1 MISFKDFSKFLVKRV
16 VGSTGALLGVIVI
29 IFLISHALNP
39 NPASLWA
46 GPKARPSTIA
56 AVAARYH
63 LNQPIQVQFYYF
75 LVDFFSGNLGIDPLT
90 GQPIL
95 SEIAF
100 YLPNTLELVIA
111 AMVMVIILG
120 VVLGYYSAMNFG
132 RILDSSIRVFYLL
145 SWSTPNFL
153 GAIVAILAFSTYLHI
168 FPSGGM
174 YSLTLQ
180 PPFRVTGIFILDALI
195 NGEIPQFLSGL
206 YHLIL
211 PSTALAVL
219 DFGLVTRVA
228 RSSILNTRWSPH
240 VKAARARGIPETDVR
255 VRHILRNS
263 LIDTNTMVAVMFGWI
278 LGDTVVIEA
287 LFAWPGMGEFAYQAI
302 LANNYPVLVPVVLV
316 YTAAVIIANFAA
328 DVFYSILDPRIALG
342 ESK

>member
-1 MISFKDFSKFLVKRV
+1 MISLKDFSKFVLKRII
-16 VGSTGALLGVIVI
+16 GSAGALLGVIVI

-39 NPASLWA
+39 NPARLWA

-56 AVAARYH
+56 AVATRYH
-63 LNQPIQVQFYYF
+63 LNQPLQVQFYYF
-75 LVDFFSGNLGIDPLT
+75 LLDLFSGNLGVDPLT
-90 GQPIL
+90 GQTIL
-95 SEIAF
+95 SEIGF
-100 YLPNTLELVIA
+100 YVPNTLELVLA
-111 AMVMVIILG
+111 ATVMIIIMG
-120 VVLGYYSAMNFG
+120 IVLGYYSAMNFG
-132 RILDSSIRVFYLL
+132 RPLDSSIRTFYLL
-145 SWSTPNFL
+145 SWSMPNFL
-153 GAIVAILAFSTYLHI
+153 GAIVAILTFSTYIHV

-174 YSLTLQ
+174 YSLSLQ
-180 PPFRVTGIFILDALI
+180 PPARVTGIFLLDSLI
-195 NGEIPQFLSGL
+195 SGEVPQFLSGL

-211 PSTALAVL
+211 PATALAVL

-240 VKAARARGIPETDVR
+240 VKAAQARGVPEARVR

-287 LFAWPGMGEFAYQAI
+287 LFAWPGMGNFAYQAI
-302 LANNYPVLVPVVLV
+302 LANNYPVLVPVVV
-316 YTAAVIIANFAA
+316 VFTVAVILANFVA

>member
-1 MISFKDFSKFLVKRV
+1 MISFKDFLKFLAKRI
-16 VGSTGALLGVIVI
+16 VGSAGALLGVII
-29 IFLISHALNP
+29 IVFLISHALVP
-39 NPASLWA
+39 NPARLWA

-56 AVAARYH
+56 AVAERYH
-63 LNQPIQVQFYYF
+63 LNQPIDVQFYYF
-75 LVDFFSGNLGIDPLT
+75 FLDLISGNLGIDPMT
-90 GQPIL
+90 GQKIV

-111 AMVMVIILG
+111 AMVMIVILG
-120 VVLGYYSAMNFG
+120 VVLGYYSAMNFT
-132 RILDSSIRVFYLL
+132 RPIDSSIRLFYLL

-153 GAIVAILAFSTYLHI
+153 GAIVALLAFSTYIHI

-180 PPFRVTGIFILDALI
+180 PPTRITGIFVFDSLI
-195 NGEIPQFLSGL
+195 NGEIPQLLSGI

-211 PSTALAVL
+211 PSTALAIL
-219 DFGLVTRVA
+219 DFGLVTRVS

-240 VKAARARGIPETDVR
+240 VKAARARGVPERDVR

-263 LIDTNTMVAVMFGWI
+263 LIDTNTIVAVMFGWI
-278 LGDTVVIEA
+278 LGDTVVIET
-287 LFAWPGMGEFAYQAI
+287 LFAWPGIGDFAYQAI
-302 LANNYPVLVPVVLV
+302 LANNYPVLIPVVLV
-316 YTAAVIIANFAA
+316 YTTAVIIANFVA
-328 DVFYSILDPRIALG
+328 DVVYSVLDPRIALG

>member
-1 MISFKDFSKFLVKRV
+1 MISLKDLLRFVVKRIVGSAGALFGVVIIVFLV
-16 VGSTGALLGVIVI
+16 
-29 IFLISHALNP
+29 SHVLTP
-39 NPASLWA
+39 NPAALWA
-46 GPKARPSTIA
+46 GPRARPSTVA

-63 LNQPIQVQFYYF
+63 LNEPITVQFYYF
-75 LVDFFSGNLGIDPLT
+75 LVDLFSGNFGIDPLT
-90 GQPIL
+90 GQTII

-100 YLPNTLELVIA
+100 YLPNTLELVLA
-111 AMVMVIILG
+111 AMVIVIILG
-120 VVLGYYSAMNFG
+120 VVLGYYSAMNFS
-132 RILDSSIRVFYLL
+132 RPLDSTIRVFYLL

-180 PPFRVTGIFILDALI
+180 PPTRITGIFILDSLI
-195 NGEIPQFLSGL
+195 TGQIPQFLSGV
-206 YHLIL
+206 YYLIL
-211 PSTALAVL
+211 PATALAIL
-219 DFGLVTRVA
+219 DFGLITRVA

-240 VKAARARGIPETDVR
+240 VKAARARGVPEGDVR
-255 VRHILRNS
+255 VKHILRNS

-302 LANNYPVLVPVVLV
+302 LANNYPAIVPVVLV
-316 YTAAVIIANFAA
+316 YTAAVIVANFAA
-328 DVFYSILDPRIALG
+328 DVLYSILDPRIALG

>member
-75 LVDFFSGNLGIDPLT
+75 LLDFFSGNLGIDPLT

-120 VVLGYYSAMNFG
+120 VVLGYYSAMNFS
-132 RILDSSIRVFYLL
+132 RPLDSSIRVFYLL

-153 GAIVAILAFSTYLHI
+153 GAIVAILAFSTYMHI

-180 PPFRVTGIFILDALI
+180 PPVRVTGIFILDALI

-240 VKAARARGIPETDVR
+240 VKAARARGISERDVR

>member
-1 MISFKDFSKFLVKRV
+1 MISFKDFSKFLAKRI
-16 VGSTGALLGVIVI
+16 VGSAGALFGVIVI
-29 IFLISHALNP
+29 IFLISHVLTP
-39 NPASLWA
+39 NPARLWA

-63 LNQPIQVQFYYF
+63 LNAPIEVQFYYF
-75 LVDFFSGNLGIDPLT
+75 LVDLFSGNLGIDPLT
-90 GQPIL
+90 GQTIL
-95 SEIAF
+95 SEISF

-111 AMVMVIILG
+111 AMVMIVILG
-120 VVLGYYSAMNFG
+120 VLLGYYSAMNFS
-132 RILDSSIRVFYLL
+132 RPLDSSIRVFYLL

-153 GAIVAILAFSTYLHI
+153 GAIVALLAFSTYMHV

-180 PPFRVTGIFILDALI
+180 PPAKITGIFVFDSLI
-195 NGEIPQFLSGL
+195 SGEIPQFLSGV

-219 DFGLVTRVA
+219 DFGLVTRVS

-240 VKAARARGIPETDVR
+240 VKAARARGIPERTVR

-263 LIDTNTMVAVMFGWI
+263 LIDTNTIVAVMFGWI
-278 LGDTVVIEA
+278 LGDTVVIET
-287 LFAWPGMGEFAYQAI
+287 LFAWPGIGEFAYQAI

-316 YTAAVIIANFAA
+316 YTVAVIIANFAA